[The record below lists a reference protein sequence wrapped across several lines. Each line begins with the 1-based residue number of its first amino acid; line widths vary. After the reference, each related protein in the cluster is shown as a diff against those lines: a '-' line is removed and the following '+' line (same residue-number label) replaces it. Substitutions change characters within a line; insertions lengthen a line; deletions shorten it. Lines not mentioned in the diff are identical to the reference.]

1 MNIELVEVFRE
12 RNISHRDVSVSKQEF
27 SLRAIFVNPE
37 HVVCM
42 RIDDAMNQRLNEGS
56 LPSDLDTRQGFT
68 KLYINR
74 GQSGLDVTVV
84 GNPEVIQEKI
94 DRASVR
100 QKTLLKG

>member
-12 RNISHRDVSVSKQEF
+12 RNISHKNVSVAKQEF
-27 SLRAIFVNPE
+27 SLRKIFVNPE

-42 RIDDAMNQRLNEGS
+42 RMDDAMNRRLNEGL

-84 GNPEVIQEKI
+84 GDPEIVQKKI
-94 DRASVR
+94 DEASAR
-100 QKTLLKG
+100 QKILLKG

>member
-1 MNIELVEVFRE
+1 
-12 RNISHRDVSVSKQEF
+12 
-27 SLRAIFVNPE
+27 
-37 HVVCM
+37 M

-56 LPSDLDTRQGFT
+56 LPLDLDVRQGFT

-84 GNPEVIQEKI
+84 GNPEIIQEKI